1 VLSKVGFHQ
10 EVAVPLG
17 GEVADEDGAIEELER
32 IELLETDRL
41 EVEEARDVVDDLDAD
56 LEVEVALELE
66 LEEDLEEELKDVLE
80 DVLEADLETEEDPDL
95 LATHAEDMDLDK
107 DEERDDDKE
116 E

>member
-1 VLSKVGFHQ
+1 M
-10 EVAVPLG
+10 PLG
-17 GEVADEDGAIEELER
+17 GEDADEDGAIEELER

-41 EVEEARDVVDDLDAD
+41 EVEEARDVVDDLDVD

-66 LEEDLEEELKDVLE
+66 MEEDLEDSLE

-107 DEERDDDKE
+107 DEERDDDNE